1 MSKLL
6 IEDYIKEFVSF
17 LNEDS
22 EQEEYSLSD
31 PGEYSDSDRP
41 TFGDIKA
48 FVNVAKITNGKT
60 MKLAISFASHFA
72 GAQVIGSALD
82 AVNISHDKITD
93 DTVDAVAGALEKVF
107 GFKMTSF
114 SPTKIL
120 AKMYGINDKK
130 GFELIQIP
138 SEVSNLIDDKI
149 EANFISHLYKVIL
162 KKDNNEEIPDDFV
175 LNTLKVFTKENKKTK
190 GHFVSKS

>member
-48 FVNVAKITNGKT
+48 FVNVAKITNSKA
-60 MKLAISFASHFA
+60 MKAAISFASHFA
-72 GAQVIGSALD
+72 GAQAIGSALD
-82 AVNISHDKITD
+82 AVNISHEKITD
-93 DTVDAVAGALEKVF
+93 DVVDAAAGALEKVF
-107 GFKMTSF
+107 GFKLTSF

-120 AKMYGINDKK
+120 AKMYGVNEKK
-130 GFELIQIP
+130 GFELIQVPPEI
-138 SEVSNLIDDKI
+138 SNLIDDKI
-149 EANFISHLYKVIL
+149 EEDFISHLYKEIL

-175 LNTLKVFTKENKKTK
+175 LITLKNFTNNNKKTK
-190 GHFVSKS
+190 GHFVSK

>member
-31 PGEYSDSDRP
+31 PGEYSDNDRP

-48 FVNVAKITNGKT
+48 FVNIAKITNGKA
-60 MKLAISFASHFA
+60 MKFAISFASHFA
-72 GAQVIGSALD
+72 GAQAIGSALD
-82 AVNISHDKITD
+82 AANISHDKISD

-107 GFKMTSF
+107 GFKLTSF

-120 AKMYGINDKK
+120 AKMYGVNDKK

-149 EANFISHLYKVIL
+149 ETNFISHLYKEIL

-175 LNTLKVFTKENKKTK
+175 LNTLKEFTKKNKKTK
-190 GHFVSKS
+190 GHFVSKL